1 VLTAED
7 ALIGDLGDAV
17 QRDLEVRQA
26 RMIADAAR
34 SRLLACVTGPQDVI
48 DLAEAQRMLDAF
60 RNAHAHAEDAEDR
73 VLLYRG
79 LLTPAEADQRAARRR
94 PASCRPDG
102 PGTRETGTGK
112 IVTVKNVVCVI
123 AGAVAPVA
131 VGLAGAALARRLGV
145 RLPRARR

>member
-60 RNAHAHAEDAEDR
+60 RNAHAHAGDAEDR
-73 VLLYRG
+73 VLLHRG
-79 LLTPAEADQRAARRR
+79 LLTLAEADRRAARRR
-94 PASCRPDG
+94 PASPGPDG
-102 PGTRETGTGK
+102 PGTCETGTRK
-112 IVTVKNVVCVI
+112 IVTIKNVVCVI
-123 AGAVAPVA
+123 AGVVAPVA

-145 RLPRARR
+145 RLPRVRR